1 MIAKSCHREEPLGST
16 PPGSQA
22 HLPGQVNQ
30 NKFPSPHQFSYI
42 PAGNSLLPGRVT
54 VGDRLVHGDSVARV
68 CYKCRKGSLRAA
80 VFTVITKCL
89 NNRARPTAMK
99 LWSRGIYEEG

>member
-22 HLPGQVNQ
+22 HLPGRVSQ
-30 NKFPSPHQFSYI
+30 NTFPRPRQFSHI
-42 PAGNSLLPGRVT
+42 LAGNSLLPGRVT
-54 VGDRLVHGDSVARV
+54 VGDRLVYGGSVVRV
-68 CYKCRKGSLRAA
+68 SYKFRKGSLPAA

-89 NNRARPTAMK
+89 NNRVRPTAMK